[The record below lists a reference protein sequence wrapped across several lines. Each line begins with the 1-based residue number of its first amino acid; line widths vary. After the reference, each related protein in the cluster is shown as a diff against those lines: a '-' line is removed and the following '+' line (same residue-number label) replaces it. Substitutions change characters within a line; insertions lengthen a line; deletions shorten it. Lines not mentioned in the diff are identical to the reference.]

1 MKDSYRE
8 LKKIAP
14 ELYQE
19 CVESAG
25 AIAINNSLSFTI
37 NCQKDAPSL
46 EVCMNGKNNEFFDKN
61 KKSSVLFYNI
71 VIYYIR

>member
-14 ELYQE
+14 DLYQE

-25 AIAINNSLSFTI
+25 AIAINNNLSFMVGAQI
-37 NCQKDAPSL
+37 ESAMVELVLKI
-46 EVCMNGKNNEFFDKN
+46 
-61 KKSSVLFYNI
+61 KKEKIWYQ
-71 VIYYIR
+71 